1 VYLAARARP
10 PILAISATVIGFLPM
25 RGC

>member
-10 PILAISATVIGFLPM
+10 PMLAISATVIGFLPM
-25 RGC
+25 AGW